1 MKKTL
6 IITALLFVSSLGF
19 SQSIKD
25 FKVRNKLTVDV
36 EFELADSSA
45 IAIISDGDTLATT
58 PWVRSEIEDSLTN
71 YVSRLEL
78 VDTLDRYADT
88 LWVQN
93 EIHDSLSVAT
103 FLGLT
108 DTESSFTAYEF
119 QIANAGAT
127 ALESPSGIT
136 YNDSLS
142 VTGKIVAGEI
152 KTPTILSNNF
162 YVTLNRDTTDTG
174 TWKYVISGDTLIWS
188 VYDGAAWDVIQK
200 LIND

>member
-1 MKKTL
+1 MKRII

-36 EFELADSSA
+36 EFELNDSTVTG
-45 IAIISDGDTLATT
+45 ISTGDTLATT
-58 PWVRSEIEDSLTN
+58 EWIHSLTGAGTASNIADGTVDNQFTTWNNTTGEWTPTTGITFDDSLNVTN
-71 YVSRLEL
+71 KV
-78 VDTLDRYADT
+78 
-88 LWVQN
+88 
-93 EIHDSLSVAT
+93 
-103 FLGLT
+103 
-108 DTESSFTAYEF
+108 
-119 QIANAGAT
+119 
-127 ALESPSGIT
+127 
-136 YNDSLS
+136 
-142 VTGKIVAGEI
+142 VAGEI